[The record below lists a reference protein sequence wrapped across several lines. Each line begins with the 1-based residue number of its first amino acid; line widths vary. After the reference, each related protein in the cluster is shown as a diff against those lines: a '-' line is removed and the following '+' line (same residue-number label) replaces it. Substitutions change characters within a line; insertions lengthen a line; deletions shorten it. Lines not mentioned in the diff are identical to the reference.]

1 VTVNVCVP
9 DGRGVTIAE
18 VPVPEIV
25 TPPGLL
31 VRVHVPV
38 NGNPLNTTLPV
49 DISHVGLVIIPAM
62 GELGAE
68 GWGLIKT
75 FAEGAEV
82 QPSALVTI
90 KL

>member
-49 DISHVGLVIIPAM
+49 DISHVG
-62 GELGAE
+62 
-68 GWGLIKT
+68 
-75 FAEGAEV
+75 
-82 QPSALVTI
+82 
-90 KL
+90 